1 MLFQQLRDMVPEL
14 LRFCIYLL
22 NDTEY
27 QCKNLIYGLN
37 VLWLVRVL
45 LKFGIWFTS
54 KLTNFYLDTQNI
66 YQVTS
71 SYYNL

>member
-1 MLFQQLRDMVPEL
+1 MLFQQLRDMIPEL

-22 NDTEY
+22 HGTEN

-71 SYYNL
+71 SYYSL